1 MGSMIR
7 LPSHVETVVAI
18 LRREQRDCRTVGDR
32 PADVDWEST
41 LAFANEELVTPEL
54 YAAIDSTSLGDWLPP
69 DVGAYLKHLHELN
82 QTRNKR
88 MRKQLIEIV
97 KAWNGAGLV
106 PLVLKGGV
114 TLLANREATTSRMLT
129 DLDVLFD
136 DAEVEKAVRTAEIL
150 GYRSVEHDP
159 GEHAYIYLARSGEPA
174 LIDLHHSL
182 LRMSH
187 LLPAEAVRHRAIP
200 LRRDGARAL
209 APSAEDQLMHRVL
222 HDMVHVSGHR
232 SGIMSLRGLTDF
244 ARIVKASPT
253 LDWDAILSRLKRHG
267 AHNVLRA
274 QAYAARELL
283 GAEVPPTIAG
293 GPAARLYYWR
303 GLARWRRSPAD
314 EEQPLLHLLLS
325 GLAYRW
331 EPAARIM
338 PFSVKLVRRL
348 LYGWEP
354 TPVGPPS
361 GSASARASRFLRK
374 D

>member
-1 MGSMIR
+1 MIR
-7 LPSHVETVVAI
+7 LPSHVETVVGI
-18 LRREQRDCRTVGDR
+18 LRREQGEGRTIGDR
-32 PADVDWEST
+32 LADVDWEST

-54 YAAIDSTSLGDWLPP
+54 YAAIDSAGLGNRLPP
-69 DVGAYLKHLHELN
+69 DVGAYLKYLHDLN

-114 TLLANREATTSRMLT
+114 TLLANGEATTSRMLT

-136 DAEVEKAVRTAEIL
+136 DAEVEKAVRAVELL
-150 GYRSVEHDP
+150 GYRPVANYDA
-159 GEHAYIYLARSGEPA
+159 GEHAYMYLARSGEPA
-174 LIDLHHSL
+174 LIDLHQRL
-182 LRMSH
+182 IRMSY
-187 LLPAEAVRHRAIP
+187 LLPAQTVRQRAIP
-200 LRRDGARAL
+200 VPSDDTRAL
-209 APSAEDQLMHRVL
+209 VPSAEDQLMHRVL

-314 EEQPLLHLLLS
+314 EEPPLLRLLLS

-331 EPAARIM
+331 EPAARIV

-348 LYGWEP
+348 LCGWEP